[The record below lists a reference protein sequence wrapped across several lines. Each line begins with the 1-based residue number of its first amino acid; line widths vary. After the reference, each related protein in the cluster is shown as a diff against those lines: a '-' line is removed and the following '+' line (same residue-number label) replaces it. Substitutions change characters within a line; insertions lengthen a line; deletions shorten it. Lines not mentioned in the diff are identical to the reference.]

1 MVEDGFEIGGT
12 MVALLV
18 SCVVLL
24 SLLNVLLVVVLVV
37 LGRVLMSTARRR
49 GLLDAVDLL
58 HRRKRWYA

>member
-1 MVEDGFEIGGT
+1 MVVILVVC
-12 MVALLV
+12 VALLT
-18 SCVVLL
+18 LM
-24 SLLNVLLVVVLVV
+24 NVLLVAVLVV

>member
-1 MVEDGFEIGGT
+1 MDPGNGEGGVIVVLGIC
-12 MVALLV
+12 VALLV
-18 SCVVLL
+18 VM
-24 SLLNVLLVVVLVV
+24 NVLLIAVLVV